1 MSVRVFVRF
10 DDDDMGIYMLAR
22 GDGNSTFISNINLR
36 NIIDEE
42 KAFMAVRGSAL
53 RWGGWVILRDIFL
66 FPSINTCTTMKNS
79 F

>member
-53 RWGGWVILRDIFL
+53 RWGAE
-66 FPSINTCTTMKNS
+66 
-79 F
+79 